1 MMESNKL
8 RMSVSVLLVFG
19 LFVLALTFVS
29 ASHTGGNDYWGYSG
43 SSGDSWFDGGR
54 GGYGNYYKQ
63 TTEFK
68 QTTTSESRDYWG
80 SQKRTVTVSDKMT
93 IEMRE
98 PRYYHS
104 GNRYGNSYYYA
115 PRYDRRQDSYD
126 WRY

>member
-1 MMESNKL
+1 MMKRKQL
-8 RMSVSVLLVFG
+8 RMSVSVLLVFI
-19 LFVLALTFVS
+19 LFVLALNFVS

-43 SSGDSWFDGGR
+43 SSWDSWFDGGR

-80 SQKRTVTVSDKMT
+80 SQKRTVTVSDKTT

-98 PRYYHS
+98 PRYYYD
-104 GNRYGNSYYYA
+104 NRYGDSYYYA
-115 PRYDRRQDSYD
+115 PRYDRRQDSYNR
-126 WRY
+126 RY